1 MSDDIVLDYPVESE
15 FVKALKEAQS
25 KEDSTCVQ
33 TLLIEASKENPNV
46 IIELSNDDWMK
57 DPDVELPPATGKKW
71 KALSILAMLS
81 QGSGACV
88 VSRKAT
94 FLTERRRSSLEKSK
108 GYKQPGMDFL
118 CPPVLN
124 DLLSHH
130 WKDMQDGFSDP
141 DQLNKVLEF
150 QSDELLWTAQKQG
163 KRMLR
168 TMRFENLC
176 STVQL
181 NGWQALPDDNCE
193 LGQDHWGRAHLRSL
207 WLYRAV
213 VKGDTRGLRNLL
225 KRNYIDVDVFYN
237 VSRDELEWQAHTD
250 TTFGPSG
257 LWSLEYKRELTSPLC
272 IAAAQGFTE
281 CLQYLLEHGAHPNLI
296 AGGKAALHEACVNAN
311 TECVDCAKTL
321 VRYGAK
327 VNIPSEEEDETPL
340 HVAARH
346 VLPHHAQLYLRFG
359 ACVNHS
365 SYSGETPLGVVCGVA
380 PEKTADCEDERYL
393 EICRLFLAY
402 GANINSADKER
413 RSPLHK
419 AARSVQL
426 KLVELLLDNGADIN
440 AIDYNGCSPLSSVL
454 QSSVVRHEWEPHRV
468 LTACAGAPKTVE
480 ILFNSYTLVPVTSK
494 WVEAIPEEIFHLHR
508 TFYESLFALEY
519 KPRSLQHL
527 CRSALRKEF
536 GKNCC
541 LFISRLPV
549 PKPLQR
555 YLLLEPEGYID

>member
-1 MSDDIVLDYPVESE
+1 
-15 FVKALKEAQS
+15 
-25 KEDSTCVQ
+25 
-33 TLLIEASKENPNV
+33 
-46 IIELSNDDWMK
+46 
-57 DPDVELPPATGKKW
+57 
-71 KALSILAMLS
+71 
-81 QGSGACV
+81 
-88 VSRKAT
+88 
-94 FLTERRRSSLEKSK
+94 
-108 GYKQPGMDFL
+108 
-118 CPPVLN
+118 
-124 DLLSHH
+124 
-130 WKDMQDGFSDP
+130 
-141 DQLNKVLEF
+141 
-150 QSDELLWTAQKQG
+150 
-163 KRMLR
+163 MLR

-176 STVQL
+176 SIVQL
-181 NGWQALPDDNCE
+181 NGWQALLDDDCE
-193 LGQDHWGRAHLRSL
+193 LGQDHWERAHLRSL

-237 VSRDELEWQAHTD
+237 VSCEELEWQAHTD

-281 CLQYLLEHGAHPNLI
+281 CLLYLLEHGAHPNLI

-311 TECVDCAKTL
+311 NECVELLLEHGANPNQMTDDGLTALHLCRTPQSLCCAKAL

-327 VNIPSEEEDETPL
+327 VNLSSEEEDETPL

-346 VLPHHAQLYLRFG
+346 GLPHHAQLYLRFG

-365 SYSGETPLGVVCGVA
+365 SSSGETPLGVVCGVA
-380 PEKTADCEDERYL
+380 QEKTVDSQDEGYL
-393 EICRLFLAY
+393 EICRLLLAY

-419 AARSVQL
+419 AARNVQL
-426 KLVELLLDNGADIN
+426 KLVELLLDHGVDIN

-454 QSSVVRHEWEPHRV
+454 QSSVVRQEWEPHRV
-468 LTACAGAPKTVE
+468 VQTLLNHDSIKVWPQALLKVLTACAEAPKTVE
-480 ILFNSYTLVPVTSK
+480 ILFNSYTLVPVTPK
-494 WVEAIPEEIFHLHR
+494 WVEAIPEDIFHFHR

-527 CRSALRKEF
+527 CRSALRKQF

-541 LFISRLPV
+541 SLIPRLPV
-549 PKPLQR
+549 PKPLQQ